1 MKLEELDKYYNKFK
15 FGEDIFHNLMKRR
28 VKEILLI
35 SNFYDAYIL
44 EQDGRLSEQLYGE
57 YKQLN
62 LTNEPRITTIPISK
76 SKDITEKLKTKE
88 FDLVIIMMRMGEI
101 TPFELS
107 RDIKEHYPNLPIL
120 LLLNKQSYID
130 VIHRSE
136 DKLYYIDDV
145 FLWTGDAKLFLGMIK
160 SVEDKWN
167 IDHDTTQGLVRVVL
181 LIESSIDYYSL
192 FLPLLYQE
200 ILDQTQR
207 LISSELNEANKRLRM
222 KARPKVILV
231 HDYEDALYYFQKYK
245 EYIIGIITNV
255 NLKVNGQFNIEGGL
269 NLVKTIRSEEPEL
282 PILMQ
287 SAEESFRKDAEQ
299 LNTQFLYKYSKS
311 FFSDMRSFI
320 TDNLGFGD
328 FVFKTPS
335 GKVLRRVKN
344 LEEFEHSLK
353 DIPEGSIIYH
363 ADRNHFSAWLIARGE
378 MQIAKKVRALK
389 VQDFPTSVDLR
400 NFLILTI
407 HEIRRKLNRGKVI
420 NFDPSF
426 LHEEDKIVKLGDGSL
441 GGKGRGIAFLNAML
455 VTLDVNKD
463 FDNVDIRIPKTA
475 ILGTNEY
482 DWFLEHN
489 NIMNSIAEKS
499 DQEIADIFFKGTLS
513 PQLNERLKILI
524 EKTEYPLAV
533 RSSGLLED
541 SQSQP
546 FAGIYRTYMLPN
558 NNEDNKVRLTHLQ
571 EAIKLVFASPFQ
583 ENARCYIESIHFKID
598 EEKMAVVVQ
607 EIVGS
612 TYDGYYFP
620 QLSGVAQSYNYYPT
634 FIMKHT
640 DGIASIAL
648 GLGKSVVD
656 GERAYRYCPRHPKV
670 DMLRPTEIVENN
682 QREFYALDMND
693 NTFDLSKGDDAT
705 LERKRITNAYKDG
718 IFQPF
723 TSVWDYEHFAFL
735 DGKFIKGP
743 RVITFR
749 NVIRF
754 NQYPLS
760 DIINR
765 MLEIGEIGLGVP
777 VEIEFAMKFQEDGRA
792 LEKPIF
798 YILQIRP
805 LMITKEN
812 INIELD
818 KLSPKEL
825 VLLTT
830 KGMGNGIVQDVKDI
844 IYLDPTK
851 FESTKTLEMKDELEF
866 LNKEMKKKDAR
877 YILIG
882 LGRWGTNDRFLG
894 VPARWGQIDQAAV
907 IVEVGMQNLPIEP
920 SQGSHFFHNLVA
932 MNVGYFTIPYTSKQD
947 FVDWAWLNRQKAEH
961 ELTFFRHVSSQKE
974 FLIKMDGKKGVAVIY
989 K

>member
-1 MKLEELDKYYNKFK
+1 MKLEELNKYYNKFK
-15 FGEDIFHNLMKRR
+15 FGEDVFHNLMKRR

-62 LTNEPRITTIPISK
+62 LTNEPRITLIPISK
-76 SKDITEKLKTKE
+76 SKNITEKLKSKQ
-88 FDLVIIMMRMGEI
+88 FDLIIIMMRMGEI

-107 RDIKEHYPNLPIL
+107 RNIKENYPDLPIL

-136 DKLYYIDDV
+136 DKLHYIDDV

-167 IDHDTTQGLVRVVL
+167 IDHDTTQGLVRVIL

-222 KARPKVILV
+222 NARPKVILV

-269 NLVKTIRSEEPEL
+269 NLVRTIRSEEPEL

-287 SAEESFRKDAEQ
+287 SAEESFKKDAEQ

-311 FFSDMRSFI
+311 FFGDMRSFI

-328 FVFKTPS
+328 FVFKTPT
-335 GKVLRRVKN
+335 GKVLLRVKN

-378 MQIAKKVRALK
+378 VQIAKKIRMLK
-389 VQDFPTSVDLR
+389 VQDFPTSEDLR

-455 VTLDVNKD
+455 VTMDVNKD
-463 FDNVDIRIPKTA
+463 FENVDIRIPKTA
-475 ILGTNEY
+475 IIGTNEY

-499 DQEIADIFFKGTLS
+499 DQGIADIFLEGTLS

-524 EKTEYPLAV
+524 EKTRYPLAV

-656 GERAYRYCPRHPKV
+656 GERAYRYCPKHPKV

-682 QREFYALDMND
+682 QREFYALYMND

-723 TSVWDYEHFAFL
+723 TSVWDYEHFSFL

-777 VEIEFAMKFQEDGRA
+777 VEIEFAMKFQEDGRS

-805 LMITKEN
+805 LMITKEHTD
-812 INIELD
+812 IELS
-818 KLSPKEL
+818 KLSHKEL

-830 KGMGNGIVQDVKDI
+830 KGMGNGMVQDVKDI

-851 FESTKTLEMKDELEF
+851 FESTNTLEMKDELEF

-882 LGRWGTNDRFLG
+882 PGRWGTNDRFLG
-894 VPARWGQIDQAAV
+894 VPARWGQIDQAVV